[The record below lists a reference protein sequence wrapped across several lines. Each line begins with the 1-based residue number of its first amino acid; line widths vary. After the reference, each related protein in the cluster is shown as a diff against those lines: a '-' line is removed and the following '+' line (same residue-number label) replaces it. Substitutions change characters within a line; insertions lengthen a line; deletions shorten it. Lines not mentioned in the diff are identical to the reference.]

1 MQLDEKH
8 LSFLNQGQTSDFI
21 QFRLEF
27 KLEFERLVSS
37 ITRLKTLETR
47 ILRISSRDINPYKLK
62 WGRNNYIE
70 KFRYPTI
77 SKRKTDRWAEGGRAK
92 CGKSRARERGRGQ
105 SGKTLG
111 SAESGLRG
119 RRGERREESTPK
131 IGSNKLSTIFAGLNT
146 LKRLEIRLG
155 GGPFV
160 HGAPCRPGMKDCNV
174 LSRKRDENRVQLSKP
189 SSRTVFRDSPPTL
202 TKIYIHI

>member
-1 MQLDEKH
+1 MKN
-8 LSFLNQGQTSDFI
+8 SVI
-21 QFRLEF
+21 RRFRN
-27 KLEFERLVSS
+27 ER
-37 ITRLKTLETR
+37 R
-47 ILRISSRDINPYKLK
+47 ID
-62 WGRNNYIE
+62 GRKVGE
-70 KFRYPTI
+70 QSVVK
-77 SKRKTDRWAEGGRAK
+77 AELGRGG
-92 CGKSRARERGRGQ
+92 GQ

-202 TKIYIHI
+202 TKIYIYRFIPDLLLRVYIYI

>member
-1 MQLDEKH
+1 MKN
-8 LSFLNQGQTSDFI
+8 SVI
-21 QFRLEF
+21 RRFRN
-27 KLEFERLVSS
+27 ER
-37 ITRLKTLETR
+37 R
-47 ILRISSRDINPYKLK
+47 IDGRKVGEQSVVKAELGRGGGRVERR
-62 WGRNNYIE
+62 WGAR
-70 KFRYPTI
+70 RVVCG
-77 SKRKTDRWAEGGRAK
+77 EGG
-92 CGKSRARERGRGQ
+92 
-105 SGKTLG
+105 
-111 SAESGLRG
+111 
-119 RRGERREESTPK
+119 GERREESTPK

-202 TKIYIHI
+202 TKIYIYRFIPDLLLRVYIYI